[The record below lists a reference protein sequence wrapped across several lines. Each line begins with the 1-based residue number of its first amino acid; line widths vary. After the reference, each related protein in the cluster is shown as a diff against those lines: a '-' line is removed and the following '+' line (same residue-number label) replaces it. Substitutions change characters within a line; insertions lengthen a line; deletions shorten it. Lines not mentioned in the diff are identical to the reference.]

1 MNYYFSKTLNCTVE
15 EAVEKVTILLKDQ
28 GFGIITRNNVKE
40 TMKEK
45 LDVDF
50 LEYLILGACNPTFAL
65 NALTAEDKIGL
76 MLPCNVIVQDKGEG
90 RCEVAAINPKTVIT
104 SVGNAS
110 LTDIS
115 CKVTEV
121 LDMVIRKLAE

>member
-1 MNYYFSKTLNCTVE
+1 VE

>member
-1 MNYYFSKTLNCTVE
+1 MNYYFSKTLNCTLE

-28 GFGIITRNNVKE
+28 GFGIIARINVKE

-50 LEYLILGACNPTFAL
+50 REYLILGACNPTFAL

-76 MLPCNVIVQDKGEG
+76 MLPCNGSFRIKGKAG
-90 RCEVAAINPKTVIT
+90 ARLQQSIQ
-104 SVGNAS
+104 
-110 LTDIS
+110 
-115 CKVTEV
+115 
-121 LDMVIRKLAE
+121 KL

>member
-28 GFGIITRNNVKE
+28 GFGIITRINVKE

-50 LEYLILGACNPTFAL
+50 REYLILGACNPTFAL

-90 RCEVAAINPKTVIT
+90 RCEVAAINPKTVMT

-110 LTDIS
+110 LTDLS